1 MTDKNQELATPEGL
15 EKLQQELAY
24 LTETRR
30 KEVADRIRQ
39 AREFGDI
46 SENSEYDEA
55 KNEQGLLERRIGEL
69 QRRVRN
75 VKVVDPSEVEEDAVD
90 LGTRVTLRVV
100 GRKGQERTFQIVGAN
115 ESDPTSGKLSHA
127 SPVGRA
133 VLKRKVGEKVM
144 VSTPAARRSTR
155 SSTSRRPVRAP
166 GAHGP
171 LLPDSNHRTQL
182 EYRMSETGRST
193 GIHIPGWADRVADS
207 LGAGPHVVVSGI
219 SVSGNIHAGN
229 LREVLVA
236 EAVANALRQRGEE
249 VRFIF
254 HADTI
259 DPLRKIAPGVPES
272 YEQYIGHSLSHIP
285 DPEGCHVSYAEHFL
299 VPFEEALREMEMD
312 IEVLR
317 SHELYERGVY
327 TGVTS
332 EAIEHTDELR
342 EILQDVTNRKMP
354 EHWSPYL
361 PRAASGKLTGMRVLE
376 HLPEQT
382 SVVFAD
388 EDGWQDSAD
397 YSRGEGKLGWRVELA
412 ARWKALGVTF
422 EPFGKDHTSRG
433 GSTDTADRM
442 SREVFHYPV
451 PGRYEYE
458 WIGLKG
464 RGDMSSSRGIVLLP
478 EDLLRIMPPAPSGA
492 SSSDATPPVASISTW
507 RAASRALWTNTVQR
521 PASPTSPSPISSPS
535 PRP

>member
-1 MTDKNQELATPEGL
+1 
-15 EKLQQELAY
+15 
-24 LTETRR
+24 
-30 KEVADRIRQ
+30 
-39 AREFGDI
+39 
-46 SENSEYDEA
+46 
-55 KNEQGLLERRIGEL
+55 
-69 QRRVRN
+69 
-75 VKVVDPSEVEEDAVD
+75 
-90 LGTRVTLRVV
+90 
-100 GRKGQERTFQIVGAN
+100 
-115 ESDPTSGKLSHA
+115 
-127 SPVGRA
+127 
-133 VLKRKVGEKVM
+133 
-144 VSTPAARRSTR
+144 
-155 SSTSRRPVRAP
+155 
-166 GAHGP
+166 
-171 LLPDSNHRTQL
+171 
-182 EYRMSETGRST
+182 MSETGRST
-193 GIHIPGWADRVADS
+193 GIHIPGWANRVADS

-312 IEVLR
+312 VEVLR

-478 EDLLRIMPPAPSGA
+478 EDLLRIMPPGAVRRIILGRDPARRFDIDLEGGFPRFMDEYRAETGQPYVPFTHLVTVAQTVGVDTDAAAQMLGRGGYEEAIGYGLANDLYYARNWAAEWAPESMRVGLLDPAESEQAAAALDDEQREYLREVSAKLQAEMDAGAIQDVLYSTAIERGLKPKKAFAAVYRVLLGKTSGPKA
-492 SSSDATPPVASISTW
+492 GPFIAGLGPDQVSERFSV
-507 RAASRALWTNTVQR
+507 
-521 PASPTSPSPISSPS
+521 
-535 PRP
+535 